1 MEIKAANSVES
12 EDMCRM
18 LYELGRQNHHHV
30 RGHAV
35 YMLTAPNFRNKKWV
49 SIVLLGS
56 ESKEQISIFIG
67 KNGNGIMPIKVES
80 GCEVRVENSKCDYSY
95 IRISGESA
103 ENVLEGRLL
112 VGRRLRL
119 AAEKVEENRRARL
132 SNARG

>member
-1 MEIKAANSVES
+1 MEIKAANSVEK

-18 LYELGRQNHHHV
+18 LYELCRQNHHHV

-35 YMLTAPNFRNKKWV
+35 YMRTPPNFRSKKWV

-56 ESKEQISIFIG
+56 DSKEQIGIFIG
-67 KNGNGIMPIKVES
+67 RNGTGGIPIKVES
-80 GCEVRVENSKCDYSY
+80 GCEVDVKNSKFDCSY

-112 VGRRLRL
+112 VGRKLRL
-119 AAEKVEENRRARL
+119 ATEKVEENRRRL
-132 SNARG
+132 DK